1 MKFLQTIL
9 FSLIA
14 GLIITSEAKAQT
26 KPSCWPHQAGST
38 GSSYKRGETDTLRWI
53 AWTCTT
59 KTKTVLYV
67 YSAPK
72 AYEVIHP
79 DTSGMTAI
87 KTVEAYFVAN
97 VKTAADPQAVAAA
110 QAAFK

>member
-1 MKFLQTIL
+1 VKSLYVIL
-9 FSLIA
+9 LLILGTQA
-14 GLIITSEAKAQT
+14 QAQT
-26 KPSCWPHQAGST
+26 KPTCWPKQAGST

-53 AWTCTT
+53 AWTCAT

-72 AYEVIHP
+72 SYEVIHP
-79 DTSGMTAI
+79 DTKDMTTI

-97 VKTAADPQAVAAA
+97 VKAAADPQAVAAA